1 MQYIIDKQKWTS
13 FCIIIQPPYSLI
25 YIYYKY
31 IKKFLISINLL
42 EKDPLKD
49 NLTNKRE
56 LQFK

>member
-1 MQYIIDKQKWTS
+1 MQYIIDKQKWTT

-25 YIYYKY
+25 YIYY
-31 IKKFLISINLL
+31 INKFLISINLL